1 VVDLFSKSSKA
12 ERVLR
17 DEIKILQEI
26 SHPSIIKY
34 IKSFKVWEDGNIPN
48 SRPNIANQLV
58 WVLELCEG
66 GTLQEYINT
75 LSSKS
80 ENATEG
86 IKNSLSDEEASRI
99 FKTILEAV
107 SYLHNLGIVHRDLK
121 PENIIFK

>member
-1 VVDLFSKSSKA
+1 M
-12 ERVLR
+12 
-17 DEIKILQEI
+17 
-26 SHPSIIKY
+26 
-34 IKSFKVWEDGNIPN
+34 
-48 SRPNIANQLV
+48 
-58 WVLELCEG
+58 LELCEG